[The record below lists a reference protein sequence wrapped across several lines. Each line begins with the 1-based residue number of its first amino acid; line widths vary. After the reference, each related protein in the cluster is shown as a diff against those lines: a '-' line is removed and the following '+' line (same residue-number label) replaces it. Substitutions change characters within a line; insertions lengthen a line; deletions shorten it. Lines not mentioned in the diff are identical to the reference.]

1 MSGPCFG
8 EVDPGFRRGGGSGDS
23 GLSSG
28 TAVALLTMILVV
40 FAATAR
46 AEDAMIAEP
55 MALLQGL
62 DKVTARISN
71 FTAPVG
77 KPVRFGSLSIT
88 VRTCRANPPEDRPES
103 AAFLQIGEL
112 RRGMPEKQ
120 LFSGWMFSSSPAL
133 STLEHPVYDIEL
145 LACTA
150 ASASSP
156 SQALVG
162 KTAEPARASANS
174 RR

>member
-1 MSGPCFG
+1 MRSIIILALTLTA
-8 EVDPGFRRGGGSGDS
+8 
-23 GLSSG
+23 LS
-28 TAVALLTMILVV
+28 TA
-40 FAATAR
+40 AR

-55 MALLQGL
+55 AALLQGL

-88 VRTCRANPPEDRPES
+88 VRTCRTNPPEDRPES
-103 AAFLQIGEL
+103 TAFLQISER
-112 RRGMPEKQ
+112 RRGLPEKP
-120 LFSGWMFSSSPAL
+120 LFSGWTFASSPAL
-133 STLEHPVYDIEL
+133 SALEHPVYDIEL

-156 SQALVG
+156 SHAAAG